1 MLLGARLRN
10 WGFWAKDRVQGSPIG
25 KHCEDIEARLG
36 SGTLSADRLEAL
48 LHFAVEHAPFYA
60 ACRGF
65 GSLQDFPVINK
76 NMIKAQYEAF
86 RSDAFPGVHLH
97 VMSTSGSTGTP
108 FSVLQDPDKRRRV
121 LAEMICFGR
130 RAGYQ
135 VGDRFVFTRIW
146 TRHNRKRWH
155 AALREN
161 EIMFDISSLD
171 DPCLESLRTLLRTD
185 AGIRCMLGYP
195 STFGPLIRY
204 LEHQGDGPES
214 SHLRS
219 IISISERLP
228 RATREA
234 LRSRF
239 GCTVVSRYSNQEN
252 GVLAQQCPDRE
263 EYHLNTASYVFEYLK
278 LEEDLP
284 AEPGERARMVITD
297 LFNRGMPMIRYDT
310 GDVVVRRPS
319 AACGWTTETLSEIEG
334 RREDFIYDTQ
344 DRLLSP
350 SLVDLHLWPYTELK
364 QFQFIQEAKGQ
375 YQLVLNGA
383 KGHYRDEEF
392 IDLAK
397 GFLGSDASVSVV
409 HVDQIPLLASGKFKL
424 VVSRYTPTV

>member
-1 MLLGARLRN
+1 LRN
-10 WGFWAKDRVQGSPIG
+10 WGFWAKDRLQGSPIG
-25 KHCEDIEARLG
+25 KHCEDIEARLA
-36 SGTLSADRLEAL
+36 SCAAQEDQLEAL
-48 LHFAVEHAPFYA
+48 LHFAVERTPFYA

-76 NMIKAQYEAF
+76 NVIKAQYAAF
-86 RSDAFPGVHLH
+86 RSDAFPAAHLH

-108 FSVLQDPDKRRRV
+108 FSVLQDPEKRRRV

-146 TRHNRKRWH
+146 TPHNRKRWQ
-155 AALREN
+155 AAFREN

-171 DPCLESLRTLLRTD
+171 DPCLESLRTLLSNDTD
-185 AGIRCMLGYP
+185 IQCMLGYP
-195 STFGPLIRY
+195 STYGPLVRY
-204 LEHQGDGPES
+204 LERRGIGPEVS
-214 SHLRS
+214 GLKS
-219 IISISERLP
+219 IIAISERLP
-228 RATREA
+228 PATREA
-234 LRSRF
+234 LKSRF

-284 AEPGERARMVITD
+284 AGPGERARMVVTD
-297 LFNRGMPMIRYDT
+297 LFNRAMPMIRYDT
-310 GDVVVRRPS
+310 GDVVVRQPS
-319 AACGWTTETLSEIEG
+319 AACGWKTQTLSEIEG
-334 RREDFIYDTQ
+334 RREDLIYDTK
-344 DRLLSP
+344 DRLLSS
-350 SLVDLHLWPYTELK
+350 SLVDLHLWPYTHLK
-364 QFQFIQEAKGQ
+364 QFQFIQEGKGQ

-383 KGHYRDEEF
+383 QGHYRDEEF

-397 GFLGSDASVSVV
+397 GFLGSDASISVV

-424 VVSRYTPTV
+424 VVSRYTPTAGS